1 MCDTHADT
9 AESDTMN
16 NQHNARQRISAQAN
30 YGTGPVQF
38 ANKAALAAM
47 AALIRVSDKTPDQV
61 ADDAW
66 QFALALVRRRPKP
79 FMPELHTDAS
89 EA

>member
-1 MCDTHADT
+1 
-9 AESDTMN
+9 MN
-16 NQHNARQRISAQAN
+16 NQHNARQRISSPAGN

-38 ANKAALAAM
+38 ANKASLAAM
-47 AALIRVSDKTPDQV
+47 AALIQVTDKTPDQV

-79 FMPELHTDAS
+79 FMPELHEGDAS
-89 EA
+89 